1 MIAKYIHVA
10 KTISACISLLYLE
23 LKSFNEP
30 LILCIGLS
38 LTKANVQVVLQK
50 SQVYQ
55 CKGWPKTLSYFSL
68 PTIDVEGDL
77 SLTQKTQYLS
87 ESWLDTE
94 EDCDWWKLGMKLIRC
109 CKRREI
115 KAIHELMKKVANY
128 NHSGELSKSSN
139 TSVSEAI
146 KGLRAIADEGTE
158 TPQNVISIVCAQHHC
173 YNTKCTFHRC
183 TISGEVPFA
192 CIAAT
197 ASLFAS
203 IHNAQ
208 TN

>member
-1 MIAKYIHVA
+1 MIF
-10 KTISACISLLYLE
+10 YL
-23 LKSFNEP
+23 
-30 LILCIGLS
+30 IGLS

-68 PTIDVEGDL
+68 PAIDVEGDL

-94 EDCDWWKLGMKLIRC
+94 EDCDWWKFGMKLIRC
-109 CKRREI
+109 CRRREI

-128 NHSGELSKSSN
+128 NHSGKLSKSSN

-146 KGLRAIADEGTE
+146 KGLRAVADEEHPKMLFQLCMHNITVIIPYALSLYCHL
-158 TPQNVISIVCAQHHC
+158 PQMHHFRQSTCCMHCGHCLTHRQHTQC
-173 YNTKCTFHRC
+173 SN
-183 TISGEVPFA
+183 
-192 CIAAT
+192 
-197 ASLFAS
+197 
-203 IHNAQ
+203 
-208 TN
+208 